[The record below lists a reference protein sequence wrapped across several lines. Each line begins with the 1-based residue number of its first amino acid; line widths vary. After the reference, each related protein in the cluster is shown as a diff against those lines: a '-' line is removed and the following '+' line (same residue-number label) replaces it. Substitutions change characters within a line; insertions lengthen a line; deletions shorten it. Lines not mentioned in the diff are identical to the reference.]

1 MDRKTIAL
9 KNEIRVAIE
18 SLVTRC
24 NIKSHQGSRAKY
36 RRIQA
41 APIMPQAPT
50 RPTVGTRT
58 RCQHVSAWQV
68 DVNGWVGGDGE
79 NARGERM
86 ARRRTTRATERER
99 ERERE
104 RAYNRPDH
112 DGWEADERNRDQR
125 RGALTDILSPFP
137 SSQLRIGSSSSADL
151 TAIRCRHVVNVYTN
165 QVVLYTRP
173 SVLGQ
178 DRSQTTKIGLGLAS
192 I

>member
-1 MDRKTIAL
+1 MDLGNFASKDTLSESRIGFQISHLTDRRRKCNAGARLMDRKTIAL

-112 DGWEADERNRDQR
+112 DG
-125 RGALTDILSPFP
+125 
-137 SSQLRIGSSSSADL
+137 
-151 TAIRCRHVVNVYTN
+151 
-165 QVVLYTRP
+165 
-173 SVLGQ
+173 
-178 DRSQTTKIGLGLAS
+178 
-192 I
+192 